1 MASVS
6 LTRVIEK
13 MKLENLTPEI
23 DVKHV
28 KITQPDI
35 NRPALQL
42 AGYFEHFDA
51 TRLQIIGFV
60 EYTYMEGLTDETR
73 REAYEKLMAY
83 DIPCIVFSRD
93 LKPDPIFLET
103 AIRHQIPVLSTKKS
117 TSDFMSEII
126 RWLNVKLAPCISVH
140 GVLVDVYGEGVLITG
155 ESGIGKSEAALELIR
170 RGHRLVTDDVVELRK
185 VSDDTLVGSAPDI
198 TKHFIELRG
207 IGIVDVKA
215 LFGALSVKD
224 TQTIDLVI
232 RLEDWDKD
240 KEYDRLGLEENYTEY
255 LGNKVVCHNIPIR
268 PGRNLA
274 VICETAAINH
284 RQKKMGY
291 NAAKELYT
299 RVQNSLAKDVRRTRT
314 MSKYAFGVDVGGTTV
329 KLGLFND
336 EGQVLDKW
344 EIPTVKDNGGEKVLP
359 DIAASIKNKMQE
371 KNITAADLVGV
382 GIGAPGA
389 VNAEGFMVN
398 GAVNIGWGSFDLAE
412 TLKKELDLPVTVKA
426 GNDAN
431 VAALGE
437 MWQGGGKGYSNLVAV
452 TLGTGVGGGII
463 IDGRILTGTN
473 GAGGEIG
480 HIHIEDAE
488 TETCGCKNK
497 GCLEQYASA
506 TGVTRLAN
514 RRLAKDDAPSVLRG
528 GEISAKTVFD
538 AVKAGDRVAIEIAE
552 QFGEYLGKGLAVVA
566 NVVDPQIFVIGGGV
580 SKAGDILF
588 KYIEPSYKRCAFGPC
603 KQTKFALAKL
613 GNDAGIYGAAAL
625 VLK

>member
-51 TRLQIIGFV
+51 TRLQIVGFV
-60 EYTYMEGLTDETR
+60 EYTYMEGMTDETR
-73 REAYEKLMAY
+73 KEAYEKLMAY

-103 AIRHQIPVLSTKKS
+103 AIRHQIPLLSTKKS

-336 EGQVLDKW
+336 KGQVLDKW

-371 KNITAADLVGV
+371 KNISVEELVGV

-389 VNAEGFMVN
+389 VDADGYMVN
-398 GAVNIGWGSFDLAE
+398 GAVNIGWGAFDLAE

-514 RRLAKDDAPSVLRG
+514 RRLAKDDAPSMLRG

-538 AVKAGDRVAIEIAE
+538 AVKAGDKVAIEIAE
-552 QFGEYLGKGLAVVA
+552 QFGEYLGKGLAAVA
-566 NVVDPQIFVIGGGV
+566 SVVDPQIFVIGGGV